1 MSKPKKPAAGC
12 CMYLGPTI
20 GGVIRAGQIFGKPAA
35 AVRKSLKN
43 LPAKAA
49 PLIVDGD
56 DLPQARADL
65 RAQDS
70 ALRYY
75 YDSLTKR

>member
-1 MSKPKKPAAGC
+1 MSKPKKSAVS
-12 CMYLGPTI
+12 MYLGPTI
-20 GGVIRAGQIFGKPAA
+20 RGVIHTGQIFGKPAA
-35 AVRKSLKN
+35 EVRKALKN
-43 LPAKAA
+43 LPVKAA

-65 RAQDS
+65 KAQDS